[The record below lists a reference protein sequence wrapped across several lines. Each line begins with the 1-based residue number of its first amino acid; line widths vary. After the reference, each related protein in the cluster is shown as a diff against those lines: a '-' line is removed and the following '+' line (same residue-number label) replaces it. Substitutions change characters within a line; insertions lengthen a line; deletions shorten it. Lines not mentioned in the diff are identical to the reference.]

1 MAFAPLACN
10 SCGQQAPEV
19 LRNQRTVADRA
30 AQRVVSL
37 PNFSLPAAAHL
48 PGVVEEHASLLK
60 LYQRRHQRF
69 FRQSV
74 QEIFVAI
81 FKGVCESVFGRN
93 FALQSHQAP

>member
-10 SCGQQAPEV
+10 SFGQQAPEV
-19 LRNQRTVADRA
+19 LRYQRIVADRA

-37 PNFSLPAAAHL
+37 PNSSLPAAAPL
-48 PGVVEEHASLLK
+48 PGVVEEHSSLLK
-60 LYQRRHQRF
+60 LYQRHHQRF
-69 FRQSV
+69 SRQSV

-93 FALQSHQAP
+93 FALQSHRAP